1 MRSLAKVNRTGP
13 FKDILAHVP
22 LDESAEGV
30 IRSAV
35 SMARLFT
42 AHIDGVV
49 AVEKTDS
56 QQRPLGIGPIA
67 LQTVA
72 DFESTMRTAAQ
83 VLRKFETA
91 AEKAALSYGKRVIA
105 DKADSIDRTLLR
117 ISRLYDLSI
126 VVQPRLSPTA
136 VREATLKAMLF
147 DSGRP
152 VILLPLEHRG
162 GIDLDRI
169 AICWDGGRYA
179 ARAVHDAMPLL
190 ENARSIDIIA
200 VNEDDNLDTSS
211 EALAIHLTRRQLGS
225 TVRRLSSDLIG
236 IHKAILSVVADAGSG
251 LVIMGGY
258 GHSKAG
264 RFVLGGVTRDAFENM
279 TVPTFI
285 SF

>member
-1 MRSLAKVNRTGP
+1 
-13 FKDILAHVP
+13 
-22 LDESAEGV
+22 
-30 IRSAV
+30 
-35 SMARLFT
+35 
-42 AHIDGVV
+42 
-49 AVEKTDS
+49 
-56 QQRPLGIGPIA
+56 
-67 LQTVA
+67 
-72 DFESTMRTAAQ
+72 
-83 VLRKFETA
+83 
-91 AEKAALSYGKRVIA
+91 
-105 DKADSIDRTLLR
+105 
-117 ISRLYDLSI
+117 
-126 VVQPRLSPTA
+126 
-136 VREATLKAMLF
+136 MLF

-236 IHKAILSVVADAGSG
+236 IHKAILSVIADAGSG

>member
-22 LDESAEGV
+22 LDDSADGV

-49 AVEKTDS
+49 AVEKSDS

-83 VLRKFETA
+83 VLLKFETA

-126 VVQPRLSPTA
+126 VVQPRPSP
-136 VREATLKAMLF
+136 VHEATLRPMLF

-279 TVPTFI
+279 AVPTFI

>member
-1 MRSLAKVNRTGP
+1 MTSLAKVNRTGP

-22 LDESAEGV
+22 LDDSAEGV

-49 AVEKTDS
+49 AIEKADS
-56 QQRPLGIGPIA
+56 QERPSGIGPVA
-67 LQTVA
+67 LQMVA
-72 DFESTMRTAAQ
+72 DFESTMRTAAY

-91 AEKAALSYGKRVIA
+91 AERAALSYGKRVIA
-105 DKADSIDRTLLR
+105 DKADLIDRTLLK

-126 VVQPRLSPTA
+126 VVQPRLSPNA
-136 VREATLKAMLF
+136 VSGSTPRAMLF

-152 VILLPLEHRG
+152 VILIPLEHRG

-225 TVRRLSSDLIG
+225 TVRRLSSDLVG
-236 IHKAILSVVADAGSG
+236 IHKTILSTVADTGSS
-251 LVIMGGY
+251 LVVMGGY